1 MSKRF
6 EKVLV
11 KGDPEEQSDLMKEL
25 TVWNKTLKNERKRL
39 IGAKNFEFDSETG
52 ALKLIEQD
60 KLPHLSTRVHTKVK
74 ALHQELVDAKKRF
87 NHLLENSYIL
97 EQVC

>member
-39 IGAKNFEFDSETG
+39 IGSK
-52 ALKLIEQD
+52 
-60 KLPHLSTRVHTKVK
+60 
-74 ALHQELVDAKKRF
+74 
-87 NHLLENSYIL
+87 
-97 EQVC
+97 